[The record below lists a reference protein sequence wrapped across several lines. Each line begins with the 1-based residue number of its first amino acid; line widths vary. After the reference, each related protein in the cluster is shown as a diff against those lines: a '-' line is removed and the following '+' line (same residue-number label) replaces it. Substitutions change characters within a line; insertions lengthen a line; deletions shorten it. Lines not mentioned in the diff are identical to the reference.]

1 MDESTRTLIAYT
13 LLLFGFPVIAA
24 RVLWCLP
31 GAVASLLLTR
41 LVGRLD
47 LLVNE
52 IAEGILSF
60 LAARQLFESLQ
71 LTMAW
76 QVPLILI
83 FGASVWSY
91 SRQDDFG
98 ALPIVL
104 GILIGVAFC
113 PEAMILPYL
122 PPLACK

>member
-1 MDESTRTLIAYT
+1 MDESTKILIAYT
-13 LLLFGFPVIAA
+13 LLLFGFPMIAA

-41 LVGRLD
+41 IAGRLD
-47 LLVNE
+47 LLMNE
-52 IAEGILSF
+52 IVEGMLSF

-71 LTMAW
+71 LSMAW

-83 FGASVWSY
+83 FGASLWSY

-98 ALPIVL
+98 AMPTVL
-104 GILIGVAFC
+104 GILIGIAFC
-113 PEAMILPYL
+113 PGALILPSL
-122 PPLACK
+122 PLLTFK